1 MLPRKHPDII
11 MADANHDPC
20 VASVAARMA
29 VRSIRGRSARD
40 GRYLAFPYNVFE
52 FSKVA
57 IFTHHGH
64 KRKVTNVAE
73 VLATKFR

>member
-1 MLPRKHPDII
+1 
-11 MADANHDPC
+11 
-20 VASVAARMA
+20 MA

-52 FSKVA
+52 FGRWQSSRTTA
-57 IFTHHGH
+57 C

-73 VLATKFR
+73 VLAAKFREIYGRTKYAYAHWATFTASM